1 MIAYNAY
8 NQYKENTINTSSPEE
23 LTLMLY
29 NGLVK
34 FIMRGID
41 CIDKH
46 NVQDAHNNIIRA
58 QDIIKEF
65 MNTLDMQFEVS
76 KSLYAIYDYL
86 LNRLV
91 EANIAKDKS
100 ILEEVLSFAKVLR
113 DTWEQAMK
121 AAKVQAKRPE
131 VASL

>member
-46 NVQDAHNNIIRA
+46 NIPEAHNNIIRA
-58 QDIIKEF
+58 QDIVKEF

-100 ILEEVLSFAKVLR
+100 IMEEVLGFAKVLR

-121 AAKVQAKRPE
+121 AAKLQVKRPE